1 MTFQELKDFIT
12 TKMRMQHIYQPV
24 MLIEILKKGGYAS
37 AKQIA
42 KAILNHDPTQVD
54 YYQEVVKNMVG
65 KVLTSNHGITSKMG
79 DTYSLIDAEKLTKAQ
94 IKELISLCEGKIKDY
109 DAKREGTQWEHR
121 KRGRKPISG
130 SIRYKVITRARGRCE
145 ACGCSIKDRSIEVDH
160 IHPKSL
166 GGKDDLSN
174 YQALCY
180 VCNTQKNNKDDTDFR
195 DIDAEYEYRET
206 GCLFC
211 DKQKQ
216 KGIISENSLAYLI
229 HDGFEVTKYHAL
241 IIPKRHCKDYFA
253 LTQAEINA
261 ANQLIQ
267 TEREKLLKL
276 DKTITGFN
284 IGMNCGEDAGQTIF
298 HCHMH
303 LIPRRKGDDESPRG
317 GVRKVIDGKG
327 NY

>member
-1 MTFQELKDFIT
+1 MTYQELKDFIT
-12 TKMRMQHIYQPV
+12 TKMRMSHVYQPV
-24 MLIEILKKGGYAS
+24 MLVEILKKGGYAS
-37 AKQIA
+37 TEQIA
-42 KAILNHDPTQVD
+42 KSILNHDPTQVD
-54 YYQEVVKNMVG
+54 YYKEVVKNMVG
-65 KVLTSNHGITSKMG
+65 KVLTSNRGITSKTG
-79 DTYSLIDAEKLTKAQ
+79 DTYSLIDAEKLTKTQ
-94 IKELISLCEGKIKDY
+94 IKELITLCQDKIKEY
-109 DAKREGTQWEHR
+109 DIKRDGSQWEHR

-145 ACGCSIKDRSIEVDH
+145 ACGASIQERSIEVDH

-195 DIDAEYEYRET
+195 YLDAEFDAREK

-211 DKQKQ
+211 DKQK
-216 KGIISENSLAYLI
+216 GVIHENSLAYLVR
-229 HDGFEVTKYHAL
+229 DGFAVTKYHSL
-241 IIPKRHCKDYFA
+241 IIPKRHCKDYFD

-261 ANQLIQ
+261 TNQLIH

-298 HCHMH
+298 HCHVH